1 MDTEDRVI
9 NRRSEEAPVGNC
21 KDCPDRERV
30 DLTHKAD
37 NIITA
42 LNTLVSEVLKGK
54 AIVTSNMTN
63 FQVTLQEIDSELTK
77 FDFPVKT
84 SSNFANMDPQAAHG
98 PGPKSRGALKDEGLK
113 EKNEML
119 LDLVNL
125 YGSNIVAQSGLD
137 SVLVEPKN
145 KNRGW
150 TPITQDREVGIMQS
164 NPILIKRHVREEIEE
179 YVNSSPKKQRF
190 TNIKSNMI
198 TVETDGQP
206 H

>member
-1 MDTEDRVI
+1 
-9 NRRSEEAPVGNC
+9 
-21 KDCPDRERV
+21 
-30 DLTHKAD
+30 
-37 NIITA
+37 
-42 LNTLVSEVLKGK
+42 
-54 AIVTSNMTN
+54 
-63 FQVTLQEIDSELTK
+63 
-77 FDFPVKT
+77 
-84 SSNFANMDPQAAHG
+84 MDPQAAHR